1 MSQKPHGKTVLL
13 GSLLIFLLA
22 QLQIPAQLGGRS
34 ADEWISQLD
43 RGERVS
49 RLKIDEV
56 VSYLNLKPGDNVVD
70 LGAGSGIFSGPLARS
85 VAPEGKL
92 FSVEIDQGLLN
103 HIKERAELEGLTN
116 VHTLLGKFDDPNLPT
131 NEIDVAFFHDV
142 LHHIEKRQNYLKAL
156 ALYLRRESRI
166 VVIDPIKGHP
176 KASHRN
182 QPQMQISLEELEGW
196 MKKLGFSLTSKYDLF
211 ENKFF
216 VVFSR
221 R

>member
-1 MSQKPHGKTVLL
+1 MSQKTNWKTVFLR
-13 GSLLIFLLA
+13 SLLIFLLA
-22 QLQIPAQLGGRS
+22 QSQILAQLGGRS
-34 ADEWISQLD
+34 ADEWISQLG
-43 RGERVS
+43 REGRVS

-56 VSYLNLKPGDNVVD
+56 VSYLNLKPGDNVAD
-70 LGAGSGIFSGPLARS
+70 LGAGSGVFSGPLARS

-103 HIKERAELEGLTN
+103 HIKERTEQEGLTN
-116 VHTLLGKFDDPNLPT
+116 VHTVLGKFDDPNLPT

-166 VVIDPIKGHP
+166 VVIDLIKGHP
-176 KASHRN
+176 KAPHRN

-196 MKKLGFSLTSKYDLF
+196 MKKIGFSLTSKYDLF

-221 R
+221 M